1 MHVRVK
7 SVLAT
12 LVTTGMLAGM
22 MGFAQVAQAATTPP
36 PFEPDPAARGCLN
49 FYDAAGNLKTSGS
62 INDSP
67 IAAFAMGDG
76 PSRVG
81 DVFGT
86 LYAAQPEAGQPS
98 QSWLTDQMSAGN
110 PYPSTDPSTPANLRN
125 MPNPLYVGAAGDSSI
140 ATELTNLPHPASGTG
155 TPYDGVYQIR
165 FITTGPSSGTDTLYW
180 RAAIKVSGT
189 TWTQTWCPPPATQ
202 APGTTTTL

>member
-1 MHVRVK
+1 
-7 SVLAT
+7 
-12 LVTTGMLAGM
+12 
-22 MGFAQVAQAATTPP
+22 
-36 PFEPDPAARGCLN
+36 
-49 FYDAAGNLKTSGS
+49 NLKTSGS

-67 IAAFAMGDG
+67 IAALAMGAG
-76 PSRVG
+76 LPRAG

-110 PYPSTDPSTPANLRN
+110 AYPSTDPSTPANLRN
-125 MPNPLYVGAAGDSSI
+125 MPNPLYVGAVGDSSI
-140 ATELTNLPHPASGTG
+140 ATELANLPHPASDTG

-189 TWTQTWCPPPATQ
+189 TWTQTWCAPA
-202 APGTTTTL
+202 APSTGVSLTATPASPQTAGSTVNLTASVT